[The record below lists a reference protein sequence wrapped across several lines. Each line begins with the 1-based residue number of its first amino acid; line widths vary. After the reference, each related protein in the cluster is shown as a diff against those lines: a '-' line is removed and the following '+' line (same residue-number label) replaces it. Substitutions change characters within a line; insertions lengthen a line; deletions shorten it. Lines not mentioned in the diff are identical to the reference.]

1 MITFRV
7 RGRTVSV
14 LYSPPPDMA
23 AAGAKLSVVLDR
35 RRPLEPE
42 HVVGLEAEA
51 EQRRWQV
58 HLPAELYDGRPHHIA
73 LEAKSDGRLVGTA
86 AFQFSGAPQLLAS
99 RRQTGAAEIGPTKPS
114 PAKPGAPA
122 PVVEQPSRATPAPLA
137 FAPSR
142 RDGRERLADFLRS
155 EFGGDTVERVRGY
168 FAVIDADA
176 RRRAGVAPGASRQL
190 DRAPASVVEG
200 GR

>member
-14 LYSPPPDMA
+14 LDSPPPDMA

-58 HLPAELYDGRPHHIA
+58 HLPAELYDGRSHHIA

-114 PAKPGAPA
+114 PTKPSPTKPSPTKLSPTKPGAPA

-137 FAPSR
+137 FAPSH

-155 EFGGDTVERVRGY
+155 E
-168 FAVIDADA
+168 
-176 RRRAGVAPGASRQL
+176 
-190 DRAPASVVEG
+190 
-200 GR
+200 

>member
-58 HLPAELYDGRPHHIA
+58 HLPAELYDGRSHHLA
-73 LEAKSDGRLVGTA
+73 LEAKSDGTLVGTA
-86 AFQFSGAPQLLAS
+86 AFQFSGAPQLLAPAP
-99 RRQTGAAEIGPTKPS
+99 RAGIVAPAAETPKP
-114 PAKPGAPA
+114 AAPA
-122 PVVEQPSRATPAPLA
+122 RPPAEPSSP
-137 FAPSR
+137 
-142 RDGRERLADFLRS
+142 DGRERLADFLRN
-155 EFGGDTVERVRGY
+155 EFSSDTADRVRGY
-168 FAVIDADA
+168 FAI
-176 RRRAGVAPGASRQL
+176 
-190 DRAPASVVEG
+190 
-200 GR
+200 

>member
-73 LEAKSDGRLVGTA
+73 LEAKSDGRLVAPPRFSSA
-86 AFQFSGAPQLLAS
+86 A
-99 RRQTGAAEIGPTKPS
+99 RRSFLPRRAE
-114 PAKPGAPA
+114 PA
-122 PVVEQPSRATPAPLA
+122 P
-137 FAPSR
+137 R
-142 RDGRERLADFLRS
+142 RS
-155 EFGGDTVERVRGY
+155 VRQS
-168 FAVIDADA
+168 
-176 RRRAGVAPGASRQL
+176 P
-190 DRAPASVVEG
+190 
-200 GR
+200 

>member
-7 RGRTVSV
+7 RGRTVAV

-23 AAGAKLSVVLDR
+23 AAGAKLSVMLDR

-73 LEAKSDGRLVGTA
+73 LEAKSDGRLVGIA

-99 RRQTGAAEIGPTKPS
+99 TRQTGAAEISPTKPS
-114 PAKPGAPA
+114 PMKPGAPA
-122 PVVEQPSRATPAPLA
+122 SVVEQPSGATLASAP
-137 FAPSR
+137 PH
-142 RDGRERLADFLRS
+142 RDGRERLTDFLRS

-168 FAVIDADA
+168 FGIIDALTPDA
-176 RRRAGVAPGASRQL
+176 
-190 DRAPASVVEG
+190 
-200 GR
+200 

>member
-42 HVVGLEAEA
+42 HVVGVEAEA

-58 HLPAELYDGRPHHIA
+58 HLPAELYDGRPHHIG
-73 LEAKSDGRLVGTA
+73 LEAQSDGRLIATA
-86 AFQFSGAPQLLAS
+86 GFQFSGAPQLLAS
-99 RRQTGAAEIGPTKPS
+99 GRRAGAAEV
-114 PAKPGAPA
+114 GA
-122 PVVEQPSRATPAPLA
+122 VEVGA
-137 FAPSR
+137 
-142 RDGRERLADFLRS
+142 
-155 EFGGDTVERVRGY
+155 VEVG
-168 FAVIDADA
+168 AVE
-176 RRRAGVAPGASRQL
+176 VGA
-190 DRAPASVVEG
+190 V
-200 GR
+200 

>member
-58 HLPAELYDGRPHHIA
+58 HLPAELYDGRSHHIA

-86 AFQFSGAPQLLAS
+86 AFLFSGAPQLLAS
-99 RRQTGAAEIGPTKPS
+99 RRQTGAAEISPTKPS
-114 PAKPGAPA
+114 PTKPGAPA

-137 FAPSR
+137 FAPSC

-168 FAVIDADA
+168 FAVIDALMSS
-176 RRRAGVAPGASRQL
+176 RGCAGSISTA
-190 DRAPASVVEG
+190 
-200 GR
+200 